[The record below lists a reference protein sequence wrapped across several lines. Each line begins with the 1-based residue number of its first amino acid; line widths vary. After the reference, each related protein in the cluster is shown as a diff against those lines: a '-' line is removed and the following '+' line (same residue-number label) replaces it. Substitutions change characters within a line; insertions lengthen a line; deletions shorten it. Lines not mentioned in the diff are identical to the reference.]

1 MIGCTASYVTTVVSA
16 YSVVIPAYS
25 TVIPAYSTVIPAYSA
40 LIPAYSAVIPAYSAV
55 IPAKAGIYPPHK
67 RETGGLRPSSFTM
80 DSRLRG
86 NDVVRASEYQLTQS
100 LPENLQSQLPSVEE
114 IEQELGGQL

>member
-1 MIGCTASYVTTVVSA
+1 MIGCTAVYVTTVVSA
-16 YSVVIPAYS
+16 YSVVIPSYS
-25 TVIPAYSTVIPAYSA
+25 AVIPAYSA
-40 LIPAYSAVIPAYSAV
+40 VIPAYSAVIPAYSAV

-67 RETGGLRPSSFTM
+67 RETCRLRRSSFTM

-86 NDVVRASEYQLTQS
+86 NDVVEASEYQLMQS

-114 IEQELGGQL
+114 IEQELGGEL

>member
-16 YSVVIPAYS
+16 YSVVTPSYS
-25 TVIPAYSTVIPAYSA
+25 TVI
-40 LIPAYSAVIPAYSAV
+40 LAYSAVIPAYSAF
-55 IPAKAGIYPPHK
+55 IPAKAGIYPTHK
-67 RETGGLRPSSFTM
+67 RETGGLKRSSFTM

-86 NDVVRASEYQLTQS
+86 NDVMRASEYQLTQS

-114 IEQELGGQL
+114 IEQELGGEL